1 MTYHAAKSAHNQV
14 TMTFAQELEKEGKN
28 RTFVCMQPDFLPTR
42 LTEYD
47 SVDDVET
54 CIAGVV
60 EVIEGLTMADN
71 GQFIEWSGKRLRF

>member
-1 MTYHAAKSAHNQV
+1 MTYHAAKSALNQV
-14 TMTFAQELEKEGKN
+14 TMTFALELEKEGKN
-28 RTFVCMQPDFLPTR
+28 RTFVCMQPDFPPTR

-47 SVDDVET
+47 FVDDVET

-60 EVIEGLTMADN
+60 EAIEGLTMADN